1 MTPQLSWGRVL
12 GFALV
17 VAPVWVY
24 ILLGACGFW
33 E

>member
-1 MTPQLSWGRVL
+1 MSWGRVL

-17 VAPVWVY
+17 VAPIWVY
-24 ILLGACGFW
+24 IFLGAAGFW

>member
-1 MTPQLSWGRVL
+1 VAMSRVL

-17 VAPVWVY
+17 VAPIWVY
-24 ILLGACGFW
+24 ILLGAAGFW

>member
-1 MTPQLSWGRVL
+1 VAMSRVL
-12 GFALV
+12 GFVLV
-17 VAPVWVY
+17 VVPPVVY

>member
-1 MTPQLSWGRVL
+1 MSRVL

-17 VAPVWVY
+17 VAPIWVY
-24 ILLGACGFW
+24 ILLGAAGFW

>member
-1 MTPQLSWGRVL
+1 MSWGTVL

-17 VAPVWVY
+17 VAPFWVY

>member
-1 MTPQLSWGRVL
+1 MSWGTVL

-17 VAPVWVY
+17 VAPIWVY
-24 ILLGACGFW
+24 LFLGAAGFW